1 MPQPQTE
8 PLADETIRSLART
21 ADWIALGLGLAFGG
35 VMTTLG
41 VWGCVYWARNLFASD
56 PLGMGHGLASS
67 MATGRALGSVV
78 GLSIFALSAGLLVLW
93 SLYRQAR
100 QDKRWMLPIR
110 LFMLAVEAQAVH
122 QPKIAGSQLT
132 SKLAR

>member
-1 MPQPQTE
+1 MGEGTLPQQQTE

-41 VWGCVYWARNLFASD
+41 LWGCFSWARNLFATD
-56 PLGMGHGLASS
+56 PYSHGIAS
-67 MATGRALGSVV
+67 MASGRALGSVV
-78 GLSIFALSAGLLVLW
+78 GLSIFALSAGVLVLW

-100 QDKRWMLPIR
+100 QDKRWMLPVR
-110 LFMLAVEAQAVH
+110 LFMLAVEGESLPHSKA
-122 QPKIAGSQLT
+122 IRGQLT
-132 SKLAR
+132 R